1 MSGNDGHFRN
11 QMQKS
16 MEKATGQFF
25 CTTCR
30 ARKPAEEKVFAFKR
44 SLCKSCLARRK
55 AVDAARAK

>member
-1 MSGNDGHFRN
+1 MSKVRLEVQQG
-11 QMQKS
+11 

-30 ARKPAEEKVFAFKR
+30 ARKPAEDKVFAFKR

-55 AVDAARAK
+55 AIDAAMGRGK

>member
-1 MSGNDGHFRN
+1 MRARSA
-11 QMQKS
+11 MQAS

-30 ARKPAEEKVFAFKR
+30 APKPAEDKVFAYKR

-55 AVDAARAK
+55 AVDAAMGRGK

>member
-1 MSGNDGHFRN
+1 MRARSE
-11 QMQKS
+11 MQEG

-30 ARKPAEEKVFAFKR
+30 ARKSSEEKVFAYKR

-55 AVDAARAK
+55 AVDAAMGRR

>member
-1 MSGNDGHFRN
+1 MSKVRSE
-11 QMQKS
+11 MQQS

-30 ARKPAEEKVFAFKR
+30 ARKPAEDKVFGYKR

-55 AVDAARAK
+55 AVDAAMGK